1 MSEKGGRWNNVEF
14 ITSLMMSFYNELK
27 GDGLS
32 KEKKDAIEVRLR
44 GQGFE
49 DVTWNGIRVRLLPSQ
64 LSRVVLSSLSH
75 VPLASTII
83 VSTCLHHNTPNYINV
98 LKNEVTMADK
108 SGKWNNPVL
117 LESLVMAFHGLAKSA
132 DGLTKESKDAVV
144 AKAHLWGFTDITWE
158 GIRFIPPVTMSRNV
172 MRWTPEVDQQILI
185 ALIKAINPTAEQ
197 YDTLITMSRHYQ
209 KWTPEIDQQILA
221 AMVKVMIPTAEQY
234 NAIMQELEP
243 CGYGFTAITM
253 K

>member
-1 MSEKGGRWNNVEF
+1 
-14 ITSLMMSFYNELK
+14 MMSFYNELK

-49 DVTWNGIRVRLLPSQ
+49 DVTWNGIR
-64 LSRVVLSSLSH
+64 
-75 VPLASTII
+75 IF
-83 VSTCLHHNTPNYINV
+83 N
-98 LKNEVTMADK
+98 NEVTMADK

-158 GIRFIPPVTMSRNV
+158 GIRYLCSCLVLCF
-172 MRWTPEVDQQILI
+172 
-185 ALIKAINPTAEQ
+185 
-197 YDTLITMSRHYQ
+197 

-234 NAIMQELEP
+234 NAIMEELEP

-253 K
+253 KIQHIMAPVTIWDDKAHADLLIALLPVVKPTKDQWDEVLANVRAKGYNYTAGAVVY

>member
-1 MSEKGGRWNNVEF
+1 
-14 ITSLMMSFYNELK
+14 
-27 GDGLS
+27 
-32 KEKKDAIEVRLR
+32 
-44 GQGFE
+44 
-49 DVTWNGIRVRLLPSQ
+49 
-64 LSRVVLSSLSH
+64 
-75 VPLASTII
+75 
-83 VSTCLHHNTPNYINV
+83 
-98 LKNEVTMADK
+98 MADK

-158 GIRFIPPVTMSRNV
+158 GISLLDAPSPLSTSSLVDPPYSSSRSSSSSVITRLFQIATMSRNV

-197 YDTLITMSRHYQ
+197 YDTVLQ
-209 KWTPEIDQQILA
+209 NLQ
-221 AMVKVMIPTAEQY
+221 
-234 NAIMQELEP
+234 P
-243 CGYGFTAITM
+243 CGYNFTVSAL

>member
-14 ITSLMMSFYNELK
+14 VTSLMMSFYNELK

-49 DVTWNGIRVRLLPSQ
+49 DVTWNGIRLLDASSP
-64 LSRVVLSSLSH
+64 LSTSSLVDPPYSSSRSSSSS
-75 VPLASTII
+75 V
-83 VSTCLHHNTPNYINV
+83 
-98 LKNEVTMADK
+98 
-108 SGKWNNPVL
+108 
-117 LESLVMAFHGLAKSA
+117 
-132 DGLTKESKDAVV
+132 
-144 AKAHLWGFTDITWE
+144 IT
-158 GIRFIPPVTMSRNV
+158 RLFQTATMSRNV

-197 YDTLITMSRHYQ
+197 YDTVLQNLQPCGYNFTVSALNISPSLTQQSLPFNILSSPSPQAIVTSLHQLITMSRHYQ

-234 NAIMQELEP
+234 NAIMEGLEP

>member
-14 ITSLMMSFYNELK
+14 VTSLMMSFYNELK

-49 DVTWNGIRVRLLPSQ
+49 DVTWNGIR
-64 LSRVVLSSLSH
+64 
-75 VPLASTII
+75 
-83 VSTCLHHNTPNYINV
+83 
-98 LKNEVTMADK
+98 EVTMADK

-158 GIRFIPPVTMSRNV
+158 GISLLDASSPLSTSSLVDPPYSSSRSSSSSV
-172 MRWTPEVDQQILI
+172 ITKLFQIV
-185 ALIKAINPTAEQ
+185 
-197 YDTLITMSRHYQ
+197 TMSRHYQ

-221 AMVKVMIPTAEQY
+221 AMVKVIIPTAEQY
-234 NAIMQELEP
+234 NAIMEELEP
-243 CGYGFTAITM
+243 FGYGFTAITM

>member
-14 ITSLMMSFYNELK
+14 VTSLMMSFYNELK

-32 KEKKDAIEVRLR
+32 KEKKHAIEVRLR

-49 DVTWNGIRVRLLPSQ
+49 DVTWNGIRICLLPTQ
-64 LSRVVLSSLSH
+64 LSRLVLSSLSH
-75 VPLASTII
+75 IPLAST
-83 VSTCLHHNTPNYINV
+83 PKYINV
-98 LKNEVTMADK
+98 FNNEVTMADK

-158 GIRFIPPVTMSRNV
+158 GIRLF
-172 MRWTPEVDQQILI
+172 QI
-185 ALIKAINPTAEQ
+185 A
-197 YDTLITMSRHYQ
+197 TMSRHYQ

-234 NAIMQELEP
+234 NAIMEELDP